1 MALNPDQERAYIAEL
16 ERMGPSQVRSDLDH
30 GRISPAI
37 AHIASQWL
45 AERERDAE
53 HRQAEQAEVMR
64 RATIA
69 AERQAA
75 AVEGANKKA
84 NLAIVISVISIIATI
99 VGIWIAH
106 LDVLR

>member
-1 MALNPDQERAYIAEL
+1 MALTPDQERAYIAEL

-53 HRQAEQAEVMR
+53 HRQAEQTEIMR
-64 RATIA
+64 RASVA

-75 AVEGANKKA
+75 AAEGADKKA
-84 NLAIVISVISIIATI
+84 NIAIVISAVSIIATI
-99 VGIWIAH
+99 IGIWVAH
-106 LDVLR
+106 LDVLK